1 MGKPSLMSTSLQEAK
16 ASIRQ
21 DKGRMPSREKRAILY
36 ALSLF
41 LDCASL
47 AAGYSIALAF
57 RSSEWLV
64 TDGLP
69 ILALAMPVFIMFEI
83 ARETQ
88 SVESLESRSLALQRS
103 LGALVSCA
111 LVVLALS
118 FFLDQDDLSRVGYFV
133 MFAAAAGF
141 IILAK
146 LVENLLFKYWMGGS
160 ATSTLVLHDGLE
172 VPVIEKADHLNSAKA
187 GLTPDL
193 DRPETMDA
201 VSHLMAPYDRVVV
214 ACSFDRRALWATLLK
229 SQDVGGEVLM
239 DRDIL
244 HGAVAIGNYAGED
257 TLVMSRGPL
266 SLINRLQKRAFDL
279 TLASIGVI
287 AISPILL
294 VVSVLIKLED
304 GGPLFFMQNRVG
316 RGSRQFRIYK
326 FRSMSV
332 QDTDHDGAKSA
343 AKDDDRVT
351 RVGRFIRRTSIDEL
365 PQLFNV
371 IAGDMSLVG
380 PRPHALGSLAGDDLF
395 WRVDDQYW
403 IRHALKP
410 GLTGLAQVRGHRG
423 ATDTLED
430 LRLRV
435 RSDLEYLTNWSLGL
449 DFLILFQ
456 TVRVLVHPKA
466 Y

>member
-1 MGKPSLMSTSLQEAK
+1 MNKDAHGLK
-16 ASIRQ
+16 Q
-21 DKGRMPSREKRAILY
+21 D
-36 ALSLF
+36 
-41 LDCASL
+41 
-47 AAGYSIALAF
+47 
-57 RSSEWLV
+57 
-64 TDGLP
+64 
-69 ILALAMPVFIMFEI
+69 
-83 ARETQ
+83 Q
-88 SVESLESRSLALQRS
+88 HVESQR
-103 LGALVSCA
+103 
-111 LVVLALS
+111 
-118 FFLDQDDLSRVGYFV
+118 
-133 MFAAAAGF
+133 
-141 IILAK
+141 
-146 LVENLLFKYWMGGS
+146 
-160 ATSTLVLHDGLE
+160 
-172 VPVIEKADHLNSAKA
+172 PVRQIFQIRADAQA
-187 GLTPDL
+187 QT
-193 DRPETMDA
+193 
-201 VSHLMAPYDRVVV
+201 
-214 ACSFDRRALWATLLK
+214 F
-229 SQDVGGEVLM
+229 Q
-239 DRDIL
+239 
-244 HGAVAIGNYAGED
+244 
-257 TLVMSRGPL
+257 
-266 SLINRLQKRAFDL
+266 
-279 TLASIGVI
+279 
-287 AISPILL
+287 
-294 VVSVLIKLED
+294 
-304 GGPLFFMQNRVG
+304 RVG

-332 QDTDHDGAKSA
+332 QGTDHDGAKSA

-449 DFLILFQ
+449 DVLILFQ